1 MSVSMGEGQN
11 VLHPHPTQNLLRA
24 NIMIKKFM
32 DELLESAAKMN
43 DLSYETYR
51 IIHMINDLKS
61 TSHQDDVDD
70 TRDCLKELKPKF
82 VILSQE
88 LKKIGHSE
96 ELPPILTADG
106 G

>member
-1 MSVSMGEGQN
+1 
-11 VLHPHPTQNLLRA
+11 
-24 NIMIKKFM
+24 MIKNLM
-32 DELLESAAKMN
+32 NELLESAAKMN

-51 IIHMINDLKS
+51 IIHMVNDLNSESSK
-61 TSHQDDVDD
+61 DDLDD
-70 TRDCLKELKPKF
+70 ARDCFKELKPKF

-88 LKKIGHSE
+88 LKRIGHSE